1 MTAARTRSTD
11 ANDYQEVPSPVAA
24 MPKEF
29 ADGHHILPHRHRRA
43 QVVHAISGTM
53 RLATPGGTWVVP
65 PRRAVWV
72 PGGVDHEIRMV
83 GAVSMRTLYIEPE
96 AAPFMPRERCV
107 VVEVSALLRELILA
121 MSEEPVDYPAGGRAD
136 AMVALILEE
145 LRRATE
151 LPLRIPLPADPRL
164 LALCRTMLDDLA
176 CDDTLEDWAERI
188 GASGRTLA
196 RLFQKETGM
205 SFGAWRQ
212 QARLAEALARLAQGR
227 SIAEVS
233 AALGYD
239 SASAFTAM
247 FRRVLG
253 AAPSRYVNASAEGV
267 PRPVPVVA
275 SPQPGEA
282 LKTGPRGRHRSG
294 RGSLLRSVSS

>member
-1 MTAARTRSTD
+1 MARARSTD
-11 ANDYQEVPSPVAA
+11 PRDYQDVPSPVAA
-24 MPKEF
+24 MPKDF
-29 ADGHHILPHRHRRA
+29 ADGYHILPHRHRRA
-43 QVVHAISGTM
+43 QVVHAIGGTM
-53 RLATPGGTWVVP
+53 RLSTAGGTWVVP

-72 PGGVDHEIRMV
+72 PGGIDHEIRMV
-83 GAVSMRTLYIEPE
+83 GPVSMRTLYIEPE

-107 VVEVSALLRELILA
+107 VVEVSPLLRELILA
-121 MSEEPVDYPAGGRAD
+121 MGEEPVDYPTGGRAE
-136 AMVALILEE
+136 ALVALILEE

-164 LALCRTMLDDLA
+164 LALCRTMLEDLA
-176 CDDTLEDWAERI
+176 SDDTLEDWAERI

-233 AALGYD
+233 SALGYD

-253 AAPSRYVNASAEGV
+253 TAPSRYVNAAAEGL
-267 PRPVPVVA
+267 PRAAPVVA
-275 SPQPGEA
+275 SPQPDEA
-282 LKTGPRGRHRSG
+282 PKTGPRGRHRSG
-294 RGSLLRSVSS
+294 RGSPLRAVSS

>member
-1 MTAARTRSTD
+1 MTAARSTD
-11 ANDYQEVPSPVAA
+11 PNDYQDVPSPVAA

-29 ADGHHILPHRHRRA
+29 ADGHHIRPHRHRRA
-43 QVVHAISGTM
+43 QVVHAIGGTM
-53 RLATPGGTWVVP
+53 RVTTPGGTWVVP

-72 PGGVDHEIRMV
+72 PGGIDHEIRMV
-83 GAVSMRTLYIEPE
+83 GPVSMRTLYIEPE

-121 MSEEPVDYPAGGRAD
+121 MGEEPVDYPAGGRAE

-164 LALCRTMLDDLA
+164 LGLCRTLLDDLA
-176 CDDTLEDWAERI
+176 SDDTLEDWAERI

-205 SFGAWRQ
+205 SFGVWRQ

-253 AAPSRYVNASAEGV
+253 TAPSRYVNASEGL
-267 PRPVPVVA
+267 PRAAPVVA
-275 SPQPGEA
+275 SSQPGEA
-282 LKTGPRGRHRSG
+282 PKTGPRGRHRSG
-294 RGSLLRSVSS
+294 RSLPLRSVSS

>member
-253 AAPSRYVNASAEGV
+253 AAPSRYVNASAEGL

-282 LKTGPRGRHRSG
+282 LKTGPRGRQRSG
-294 RGSLLRSVSS
+294 RGSLLRSVSA